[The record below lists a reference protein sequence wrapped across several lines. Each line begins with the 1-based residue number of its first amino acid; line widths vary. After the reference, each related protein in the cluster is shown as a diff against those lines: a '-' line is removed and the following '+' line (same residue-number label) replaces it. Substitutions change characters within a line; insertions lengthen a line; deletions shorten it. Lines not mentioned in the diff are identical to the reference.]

1 MRYTHTSETIV
12 KLSHQ
17 IKAHNTLL
25 LLSNHTFL
33 FLSGEKKPGKWSSTL
48 LTAGLLTGGT
58 LLWMGL
64 SSLMAM
70 ATKALAASLLS
81 IVISI
86 VTAYR
91 SSGNS
96 HKSTTYE
103 IVAKPVYSHAY
114 AAELQHEPHTAAS
127 GHQYGR
133 NMEWDK
139 MASSMSQRSE
149 VQVPVP
155 VMPMPIRED
164 AHQLAY
170 RAHVRPIYKQD
181 TI

>member
-1 MRYTHTSETIV
+1 M
-12 KLSHQ
+12 
-17 IKAHNTLL
+17 
-25 LLSNHTFL
+25 
-33 FLSGEKKPGKWSSTL
+33 
-48 LTAGLLTGGT
+48 TAAVLTGGT

-81 IVISI
+81 IIISC

-91 SSGNS
+91 SSGHS

-114 AAELQHEPHTAAS
+114 AAELQHEPHSAAT

-133 NMEWDK
+133 NIEWDK
-139 MASSMSQRSE
+139 VASMSSRSE
-149 VQVPVP
+149 VQVP
-155 VMPMPIRED
+155 IRDD

-170 RAHVRPIYKQD
+170 RAHVRPIFKRGA
-181 TI
+181 IW

>member
-1 MRYTHTSETIV
+1 M
-12 KLSHQ
+12 
-17 IKAHNTLL
+17 
-25 LLSNHTFL
+25 
-33 FLSGEKKPGKWSSTL
+33 
-48 LTAGLLTGGT
+48 AGILTGGT

-81 IVISI
+81 IVISCI
-86 VTAYR
+86 TAYR
-91 SSGNS
+91 SSGSS

-114 AAELQHEPHTAAS
+114 TAELQHDPHSAAT

-139 MASSMSQRSE
+139 MASMSSRSE
-149 VQVPVP
+149 IQV
-155 VMPMPIRED
+155 PIRED

-170 RAHVRPIYKQD
+170 RAHVRPILKRRA
-181 TI
+181 I